1 MWIKTNHSSRLS
13 SRTSTMCKK
22 RILMRKQN
30 RCQKENS
37 DAQLLG
43 IMALCEHTPIRATS
57 CRWTVAE
64 NGTPLQALLSLQLF
78 KLQRYLKFCGPQ
90 VAHFEKVSS
99 FNLPRPCPKADLLRF
114 PRRKRSIETAE
125 NQWLDGCA
133 TTISTKT

>member
-1 MWIKTNHSSRLS
+1 MQEENPNAQAESLPEREL
-13 SRTSTMCKK
+13 
-22 RILMRKQN
+22 
-30 RCQKENS
+30 RCATAWNYGTLGTHTDPS
-37 DAQLLG
+37 D
-43 IMALCEHTPIRATS
+43 IMSL
-57 CRWTVAE
+57 TVAE